1 MSGDLGLCLVWEAE
15 MRERGLWREVE
26 RAKRIL
32 ALQPKG
38 GGGKQRWKFPIS
50 DAKTSD
56 IGNLAFLACI

>member
-32 ALQPKG
+32 ALQRAE
-38 GGGKQRWKFPIS
+38 QRAAAVSAGCGITIQLILNPI
-50 DAKTSD
+50 
-56 IGNLAFLACI
+56 NF